1 MKHNFFIRTL
11 TYILIFLPI
20 SVIIEVT
27 TEGDLSNFLT
37 YQRLFSTLF
46 FGVFMATVMPHVVKK
61 YKQ

>member
-11 TYILIFLPI
+11 TYLLIYLPI

-46 FGVFMATVMPHVVKK
+46 FGVFMAALMPHVIKK
-61 YKQ
+61 HK